1 MVFGRSRGSQPS
13 EHVSAADRGSAHSRT
28 GQVSAAPGD
37 VKSEMGVVP
46 GSVMTHSLKLKV
58 HELKAHLR
66 DRNTAVVDLRSEVDA
81 PADVIFDLL
90 ADPHQHECIF
100 ESIEAAAAE
109 LVSEDGPVRKWR
121 LDYRARWKFWKI
133 GGVCENRL
141 WMTTDRSCGTVS
153 FVLREPGFL
162 RTYEGTW
169 TITGPDG
176 KGPGACRGAGNVT
189 ATAIHPPPAMADGT
203 RRRSSSGE
211 ALSPSSLPSAN
222 QVAISDY
229 TEPQPHDLS
238 PYVPARNSSSSL
250 GGSRSSRNSL
260 DCSNIINAFTSPS
273 SDEAS
278 ATLRSAKGVT
288 GGDGNEGSD
297 RSSNGACS
305 NSRAGGVSGLT
316 GAGIFAAID
325 SPFTPPPRL
334 MTIVPPGE
342 SVTAVTDKPPSP
354 PLPPSSSPP
363 SHLPSRSPTTV
374 CIRKSISPKIS
385 PPFPMNQMLKGHAS
399 DQVRKMLK
407 GLLVA
412 TARKIEDETAEG

>member
-1 MVFGRSRGSQPS
+1 
-13 EHVSAADRGSAHSRT
+13 
-28 GQVSAAPGD
+28 
-37 VKSEMGVVP
+37 
-46 GSVMTHSLKLKV
+46 MTHSLKLKV
-58 HELKAHLR
+58 HDLKAHLR

-90 ADPHQHECIF
+90 ADPHQHERIF

-189 ATAIHPPPAMADGT
+189 ATAIQPPAAVVDAT
-203 RRRSSSGE
+203 RRRSSSTE
-211 ALSPSSLPSAN
+211 APPPSSLPSAD
-222 QVAISDY
+222 QSAISDY
-229 TEPQPHDLS
+229 TEPQSHDLS
-238 PYVPARNSSSSL
+238 PYLRARNSSRSSL
-250 GGSRSSRNSL
+250 GSSRSSLDGSNSV
-260 DCSNIINAFTSPS
+260 NAFPFPS
-273 SDEAS
+273 SDES
-278 ATLRSAKGVT
+278 PVTFRSTKSVT
-288 GGDGNEGSD
+288 GGGVNEGSD
-297 RSSNGACS
+297 KSSSGACNS
-305 NSRAGGVSGLT
+305 SRAGGVSSLA
-316 GAGIFAAID
+316 GAGVFAAID
-325 SPFTPPPRL
+325 SPFTLPPRL
-334 MTIVPPGE
+334 TTAVPFPE
-342 SVTAVTDKPPSP
+342 SVTAVSDKPPSP
-354 PLPPSSSPP
+354 LLPPSPSPP
-363 SHLPSRSPTTV
+363 SLLPSRSPATV

-385 PPFPMNQMLKGHAS
+385 PPFPMNQMLKGHAAG
-399 DQVRKMLK
+399 QVKEMLK

-412 TARKIEDETAEG
+412 TARKIDDETEDGTK